1 MIRAVWIMLLLIPS
15 ISVGQD
21 RYSVIIN
28 EIMADPSP
36 VVSLPNI
43 EWIELK
49 NVSATPINLQGWRIA
64 DQTSVSGP
72 MPSFILKPDSLLI
85 ICPSSDISQLSI
97 HGSCIPVTSF
107 PSLDNERDLLS
118 LKAVN
123 GSIIHAVNY
132 NVSWYYNELKKQGGW
147 SLEIKGD
154 DFPCAGEL
162 NWTASNDLK
171 GGTPGQPNSIHG
183 SFTDTEG
190 PQIRNTRAINPS
202 TLIIS
207 FDEPVDSNSAVHT
220 DHYSIDKGIGI
231 SKAQCLPPLFNE
243 VQLLLSASLQEKIVY
258 SISIAGVPD
267 CIGNTGSAIQI
278 AQTGLPSVPE
288 KEDIIINEILFNPK
302 PGGHD
307 YIEFYNKS
315 NKIIDASSL
324 FIANRTNSTLISSI
338 TRISPDTFYILPG
351 NYIAVTE
358 DKASLKNN
366 YWVKNEHAVKQMNSL
381 PSYPDDKGF
390 VVLLN
395 QEGEIIDEVNYSDD
409 WHFKLLPDFESV
421 SLERINP
428 NTISQNELNWH
439 SASSTS
445 GFGTPGYQNSQY
457 LTADRTNGTI
467 TISPSVFSPDNDG
480 HDDILSIYYKL
491 QGPGYVA
498 TVIIYD
504 AIGRP
509 VKTLVQGDV
518 LGIEGSWT
526 WNGLGADHQPL
537 PVGLYIIY
545 TDLFNLA
552 GNRKQVK
559 NQVVMARKI

>member
-1 MIRAVWIMLLLIPS
+1 
-15 ISVGQD
+15 
-21 RYSVIIN
+21 
-28 EIMADPSP
+28 MADPSP
-36 VVSLPNI
+36 VVSLPNF
-43 EWIELK
+43 EWIEIK
-49 NVSATPINLQGWRIA
+49 NVSATPINLQEWRIA
-64 DQTSVSGP
+64 DQTGVSGP

-85 ICPSSDISQLSI
+85 ICPSSAISQLSI

-118 LKAVN
+118 LKAAN

-154 DFPCAGEL
+154 NFPCAGEL

-171 GGTPGQPNSIHG
+171 GGTPGQPNSTHG

-190 PQIRNTRAINPS
+190 PQIRNTRAVNPS

-220 DHYSIDKGIGI
+220 DPYSIDKGIGI
-231 SKAQCLPPLFNE
+231 SKVLCLPPLFNE
-243 VQLLLSASLQEKIVY
+243 VQLLLTAPLQEKIVY
-258 SISIAGVPD
+258 SISIAGIPD
-267 CIGNTGSAIQI
+267 CIGNTGSAIQTV
-278 AQTGLPSVPE
+278 QTGLPSVPE
-288 KEDIIINEILFNPK
+288 KDDIIINEILFNPK

-315 NKIIDASSL
+315 NKIIDVSSL
-324 FIANRTNSTLISSI
+324 FIANRNNSTLISSI

-366 YWVKNEHAVKQMNSL
+366 YWVKNEHAVIQMNSL
-381 PSYPDDKGF
+381 PSYPDDKGV
-390 VVLLN
+390 VVLLDK
-395 QEGEIIDEVNYSDD
+395 QGAIIDEVNYSDN
-409 WHFKLLPDFESV
+409 WHFKLLPDNESV

-457 LTADRTNGTI
+457 LNTDRSNAAI
-467 TISPSVFSPDNDG
+467 TINPPVFSPDNDG
-480 HDDILSIYYKL
+480 VDDILSINYKMED
-491 QGPGYVA
+491 PGYVA
-498 TVIIYD
+498 SVIIFD
-504 AIGRP
+504 ANGRL
-509 VKTLVQGDV
+509 VKSIARNDL
-518 LGIEGSWT
+518 LGLEGSWT
-526 WNGLGADHQPL
+526 WNGLGDNHQSL
-537 PVGLYIIY
+537 PVGIYIVY
-545 TDLFNLA
+545 TDLFTPA
-552 GNRKQVK
+552 GRKKHFKKVI
-559 NQVVMARKI
+559 VLARKI